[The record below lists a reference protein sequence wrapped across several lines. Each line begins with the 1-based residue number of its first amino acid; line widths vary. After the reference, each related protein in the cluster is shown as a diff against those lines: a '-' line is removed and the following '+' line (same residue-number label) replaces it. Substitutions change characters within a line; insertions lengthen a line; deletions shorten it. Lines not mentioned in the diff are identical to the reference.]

1 MFELPKLPYDYNA
14 LEPWIDEMT
23 MTIHHTKHHQGYTDN
38 FNKAIAGTPFE
49 SKTVEEILG
58 NLNAVPEGIRNA
70 VRNNGG
76 GFYNHDLFWKMMG
89 TGKGGQPNGN
99 LGEALNGKFGSF
111 EKFVE
116 QFSASAMGRFGSGW
130 AWLVS
135 NNGNL
140 EIISTANQDSPIS
153 EGKKVL
159 LGIDVWEHSYYLK
172 YQNRRAEYVKAWWN
186 VVNWD
191 FAESALR

>member
-140 EIISTANQDSPIS
+140 EIISTDNQDSPIS

-159 LGIDVWEHSYYLK
+159 LGII
-172 YQNRRAEYVKAWWN
+172 Q
-186 VVNWD
+186 
-191 FAESALR
+191 